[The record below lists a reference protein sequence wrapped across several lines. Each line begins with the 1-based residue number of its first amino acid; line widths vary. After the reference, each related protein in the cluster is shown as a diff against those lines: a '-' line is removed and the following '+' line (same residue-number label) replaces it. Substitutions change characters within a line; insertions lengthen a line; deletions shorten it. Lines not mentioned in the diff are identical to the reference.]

1 MKPTR
6 NHLVSLLIAVMIVGV
21 QFAWHTTEAQAISAS
36 AGTVPTTYLGK
47 KGDTLT
53 SSAKRYGV
61 TIQAVAKL
69 DGIKS
74 TSKILV
80 GQKLR
85 IPSKTPVA
93 TPMPLATSVPAAT
106 RELPSVLPTGRPNN

>member
-21 QFAWHTTEAQAISAS
+21 QFAWHTTEAQASSAS
-36 AGTVPTTYLGK
+36 AGTGPTTYFVK

-53 SSAKRYGV
+53 SIAKRYGV
-61 TIQAVAKL
+61 TIQAIAKL
-69 DGIKS
+69 NGIKS

-80 GQKLR
+80 GQKLHGAEGLLFK
-85 IPSKTPVA
+85 PWFPHEYYLTPFLARRA
-93 TPMPLATSVPAAT
+93 TGS
-106 RELPSVLPTGRPNN
+106 RS

>member
-85 IPSKTPVA
+85 SPSKTPVA